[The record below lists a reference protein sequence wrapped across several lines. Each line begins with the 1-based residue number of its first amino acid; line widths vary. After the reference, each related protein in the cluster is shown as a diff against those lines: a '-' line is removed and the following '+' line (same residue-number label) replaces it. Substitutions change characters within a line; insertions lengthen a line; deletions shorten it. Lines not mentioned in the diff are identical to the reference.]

1 MRHAPVAMSTY
12 TRLATHSPA
21 PSPAVMVSTDT
32 EKARA
37 PAGISSTAMI
47 ATSRATTVDNARE
60 NVWATPRKT
69 IPGARAATPV
79 KRQAPMTEAISTD
92 RRPRRSAN
100 ETITSDSS
108 TPTRT
113 EASSVPW
120 APVPAPKSS
129 AA

>member
-1 MRHAPVAMSTY
+1 
-12 TRLATHSPA
+12 
-21 PSPAVMVSTDT
+21 MVSTDT

-47 ATSRATTVDNARE
+47 ATSRATTVESARAK
-60 NVWATPRKT
+60 VWATPRNT
-69 IPGARAATPV
+69 MPGASAPRPV
-79 KRQAPMTEAISTD
+79 KRQAPMTAAISTE

-100 ETITSDSS
+100 DTTTSDSS

-113 EASSVPW
+113 DASSVPW
-120 APVPAPKSS
+120 APVPAPNSS